1 MKGICE
7 KKINP
12 KITLFIYNTLR
23 NLGLYSNTK
32 GTTIINKAVQLVI
45 LNDDEFFSMEDI
57 YESLTNYYK
66 DMTITQIRDSIKYA
80 LKHRNEIKC
89 KNIEIHLGNK
99 KSRQYKENRKKS
111 YNSAYSKLYCQSQF

>member
-12 KITLFIYNTLR
+12 KITLLIYNILR

-32 GTTIINKAVQLVI
+32 GTTIINKAIQIVI
-45 LNDDEFFSMEDI
+45 LNDDEFFSIEDI
-57 YESLTNYYK
+57 YESLTNYYQ
-66 DMTITQIRDSIKYA
+66 DMTIMQIRDSIRYA

-89 KNIEIHLGNK
+89 ENNFENIFGFEYDEDFFTNKRIIEEISNII
-99 KSRQYKENRKKS
+99 
-111 YNSAYSKLYCQSQF
+111 KLEYT

>member
-7 KKINP
+7 EKINP

-66 DMTITQIRDSIKYA
+66 DMTITQKRDSIKYA

-89 KNIEIHLGNK
+89 ENNFKNIFGFEYDEDFFTNK
-99 KSRQYKENRKKS
+99 KIIEEIANIIKFEII
-111 YNSAYSKLYCQSQF
+111 

>member
-12 KITLFIYNTLR
+12 RITILIYNILR

-32 GTTIINKAVQLVI
+32 GTAIINKAIQIVL
-45 LNDDEFFSMEDI
+45 LNDNEFFSIDEI
-57 YESLTNYYK
+57 YNTLTNYYQN
-66 DMTITQIRDSIKYA
+66 MSVMQIRDSIRYA

-89 KNIEIHLGNK
+89 ENNFETIFGFEYDEDFFTNK
-99 KSRQYKENRKKS
+99 KIIEEIANLI
-111 YNSAYSKLYCQSQF
+111 KLESI

>member
-7 KKINP
+7 EKINP

-80 LKHRNEIKC
+80 LKHKKEIKC
-89 KNIEIHLGNK
+89 KNNCKNVIGFEYDEEFFTNK
-99 KSRQYKENRKKS
+99 KIIEEIANII
-111 YNSAYSKLYCQSQF
+111 KLESI

>member
-89 KNIEIHLGNK
+89 ENNFKNVFDFEYDEEFFTNK
-99 KSRQYKENRKKS
+99 KIIEEIANII
-111 YNSAYSKLYCQSQF
+111 KLESI